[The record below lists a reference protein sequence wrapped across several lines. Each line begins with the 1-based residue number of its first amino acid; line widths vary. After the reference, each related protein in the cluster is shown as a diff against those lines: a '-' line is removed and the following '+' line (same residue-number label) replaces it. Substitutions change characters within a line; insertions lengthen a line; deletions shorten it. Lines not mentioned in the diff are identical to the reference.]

1 MSAILFGVPGKLK
14 TLLARIPTNNTTIM
28 GRINDTISSRA
39 PANTAVSN
47 AVLTP
52 ARSALLDNLDAAITS
67 LTSATTDTNR
77 DNAIQVDLASLATGQ
92 GVLAAAAVV
101 GTIKTLYTV
110 TLSKTGGGTV
120 FSSYFNGSAAA
131 TPQVN
136 AAKTIIH
143 PLSMSGG
150 GGSGAG
156 SLPIAPYLFKLQ
168 ADRKRLTWL
177 VKTNYVTG
185 TYEAVV
191 LVVEYN

>member
-14 TLLARIPTNNTTIM
+14 TLLSRIPTNNTTIM

-77 DNAIQVDLASLATGQ
+77 DNAIQADLTSLAAGQ
-92 GVLAAAAVV
+92 TILAAAAAV
-101 GTIKTLYTV
+101 GTIKTFYTV
-110 TLSKTGGGTV
+110 ELSKTGGGTV
-120 FSSYFNGSAAA
+120 FSSYFNGSAGA

-143 PLSMSGG
+143 PLSMAGG
-150 GGSGAG
+150 GGS
-156 SLPIAPYLFKLQ
+156 SLPVAPYLFKLQ
-168 ADRKRLTWL
+168 ADKKRLVYE

-185 TYEAVV
+185 TYDAVV